1 MARGIIL
8 YRILNLLIFSHQNI
22 VKVLFVLINTFI
34 CQTATASENNSADIN
49 TPWQLWRNKDE
60 VKIEYRPVRQ
70 DQFIE
75 IKASTTIESSLS
87 GFLLFIE
94 DANNIP
100 NWLANASSSQFLKK
114 ISATENIFRTE
125 FKGFWPIQTRDIIIH
140 SKYRQNEDF
149 SVDIFTLDAGDFQKP
164 YANIIRVELISGH
177 WLIKPIYNAIPR
189 VHVAYTFV
197 VDAKGNI
204 PLWLNKKLALK
215 GIWETMQ
222 NIKQQLPKSAWQTKK
237 HIAIKEPTYG

>member
-1 MARGIIL
+1 M
-8 YRILNLLIFSHQNI
+8 
-22 VKVLFVLINTFI
+22 VKVLFILISTFI
-34 CQTATASENNSADIN
+34 CHTATASENNGADIN
-49 TPWQLWRNKDE
+49 NPWQLWRNKDD
-60 VKIEYRPVRQ
+60 VKIEYRPLRQ
-70 DQFIE
+70 DKFIE
-75 IKASTTIESSLS
+75 IKASTTIASSLS

-100 NWLANASSSQFLKK
+100 NWLANASSSKFLKK

-125 FKGFWPIQTRDIIIH
+125 FKGFWPINTRDIIIH
-140 SKYRQNEDF
+140 SKYQQNDDF
-149 SVDIFTLDAGDFQKP
+149 SVDIFTQDAGDFQKSHV
-164 YANIIRVELISGH
+164 NTIRIELLSGH

-204 PLWLNKKLALK
+204 PLWLSKKLALT

-222 NIKQQLPKSAWQTKK
+222 NIKQQLPNSSWQDKK
-237 HIAIKEPTYG
+237 HVAIKEPVDG